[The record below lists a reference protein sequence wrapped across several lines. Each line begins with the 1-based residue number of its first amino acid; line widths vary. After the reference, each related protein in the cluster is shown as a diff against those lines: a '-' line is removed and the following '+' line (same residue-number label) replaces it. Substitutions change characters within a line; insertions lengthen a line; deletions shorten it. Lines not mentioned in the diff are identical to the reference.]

1 MLYFPL
7 WKAPLK
13 RSCWGGEV
21 GVSAPI
27 PPSFLVSW
35 RFLLSWGFHTRL
47 FKMLLK
53 MFALP
58 QMFTGSTKSRNPTCV
73 ALANFSPQEVKW
85 QMIAFLK
92 LRSKSCKFLVWLRN
106 FIRVSGSL
114 KHHKPARF
122 ALFGLPGLSFKVGG
136 GVRTKQLSCPLEQN
150 YYPSPDK
157 VWERTR
163 MFPVYFIE
171 FGPAPLW
178 EFKFF

>member
-1 MLYFPL
+1 M
-7 WKAPLK
+7 
-13 RSCWGGEV
+13 S
-21 GVSAPI
+21 
-27 PPSFLVSW
+27 
-35 RFLLSWGFHTRL
+35 LSLT
-47 FKMLLK
+47 
-53 MFALP
+53 
-58 QMFTGSTKSRNPTCV
+58 
-73 ALANFSPQEVKW
+73 LAHKV
-85 QMIAFLK
+85 IAFLK
-92 LRSKSCKFLVWLRN
+92 MLTKNEILLQSLQSSAPNPANSLLDCAT

-114 KHHKPARF
+114 KHHKPARL